1 MAAPE
6 PGWRIVT
13 PEVRRVD
20 LPKRVADALDSLC
33 LAADDAAGHLDDPD
47 LDVVRAALDRVLWA
61 TVALD
66 VATT

>member
-1 MAAPE
+1 MTTVPVPPPLPLGSARPSTTDAP
-6 PGWRIVT
+6 
-13 PEVRRVD
+13 
-20 LPKRVADALDSLC
+20 DSLC

>member
-1 MAAPE
+1 
-6 PGWRIVT
+6 VT
-13 PEVRRVD
+13 LAVRRID
-20 LPKRVADALDSLC
+20 LPTRVADALGRLRV
-33 LAADDAAGHLDDPD
+33 AADDAAGHLDDPD